1 MLGELR
7 VLYLRK
13 KDIDSKGQKPP
24 LDLVDRIR
32 SDLQKI
38 QDKKNRID
46 TQKIT
51 FSTKFE
57 KTKYGGTG
65 GMGNPF
71 EVSKGMVAPL
81 SGNMLRA
88 AGIKDQVDNL
98 TSRIANLQEM
108 KNKQRLNMLE
118 GPMPIS
124 AQVLDAANSG
134 GAEAL
139 ARAQLEAALRNPN
152 IKERASNLSA
162 LRTSLEMM
170 GSRFCGNSRHGRRQ
184 SEQTSSKYGRSSR
197 TR

>member
-7 VLYLRK
+7 LLYLRK
-13 KDIDSKGQKPP
+13 KDFDSKGQRPP

-32 SDLQKI
+32 SDLKTI

-51 FSTKFE
+51 FSAKFE

-65 GMGNPF
+65 APSNPMDIA
-71 EVSKGMVAPL
+71 KGMVAPL

-88 AGIKDQVDNL
+88 SGIKDQMDNL
-98 TSRIANLQEM
+98 TTRIAKLEDL
-108 KNKQRLNMLE
+108 KNQQRLNMLQ
-118 GPMPIS
+118 GPMSIS
-124 AQVLDAANSG
+124 SKVLEAANSG

-139 ARAQLEAALRNPN
+139 ARSQLESALRNPN
-152 IKERASNLSA
+152 IQERAAGLSA

-170 GSRFCGNSRHGRRQ
+170 NSRFLVI
-184 SEQTSSKYGRSSR
+184 QT
-197 TR
+197 